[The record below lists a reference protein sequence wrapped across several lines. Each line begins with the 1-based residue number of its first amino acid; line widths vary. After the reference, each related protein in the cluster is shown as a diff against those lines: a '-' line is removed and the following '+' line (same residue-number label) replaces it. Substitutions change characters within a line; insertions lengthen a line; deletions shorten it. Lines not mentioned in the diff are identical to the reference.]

1 MNFNF
6 EWILNPLTTYAI
18 TGTGLMAL
26 LFLWFGAKIEASK
39 CRHEMTA
46 MKKCTDSALQELASK
61 VSEIVARPAPE
72 PPLEYPGMACPG
84 ITQSTTQSTTQS
96 LNLTRRARALHM
108 RRRGEEPHTIAAALG
123 ISHGEVELL
132 LKLDQMVQR
141 RE

>member
-18 TGTGLMAL
+18 TGTGLLAL
-26 LFLWFGAKIEASK
+26 LFLWFGAKIDASK
-39 CRHEMTA
+39 CRHEITA
-46 MKKCTDSALQELASK
+46 MKECTDSALQELASK
-61 VSEIVARPAPE
+61 VDEIVARPALE
-72 PPLEYPGMACPG
+72 PPLEYPS
-84 ITQSTTQSTTQS
+84 ITQSITQG

-108 RRRGEEPHTIAAALG
+108 RRRGDEPHTIAAALG

-132 LKLDQMVQR
+132 LKLDQMVQQ